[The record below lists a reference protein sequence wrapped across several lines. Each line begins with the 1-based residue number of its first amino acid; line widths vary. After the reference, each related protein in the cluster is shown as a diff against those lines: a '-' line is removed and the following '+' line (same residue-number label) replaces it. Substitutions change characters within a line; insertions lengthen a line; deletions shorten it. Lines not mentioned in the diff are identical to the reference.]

1 MDHGS
6 VQGLEMKTMGE
17 GTGMRLNDLALRQ
30 KREGPFPRVFGF
42 DILHLNIQIE
52 NEGVTLRGRS
62 LAGRIK
68 KKVCGRLPL
77 WVRWIIWKITSP
89 NRFLFSAGD
98 LEGSGNSQKEISDN
112 EFFSP
117 YGIAATRREL
127 HIFQK
132 KIKTTTK
139 SRARMK

>member
-77 WVRWIIWKITSP
+77 LVRWIIWKINFAEP
-89 NRFLFSAGD
+89 
-98 LEGSGNSQKEISDN
+98 IP
-112 EFFSP
+112 FF
-117 YGIAATRREL
+117 GG
-127 HIFQK
+127 
-132 KIKTTTK
+132 
-139 SRARMK
+139 